1 MVVFCHDFQNVQRS
15 CNYKQRSLEMKHIAK
30 RLLSLLLVVCLVL
43 SVAVIPAG
51 AAETKLTSV
60 YASYAAEGHTNAP
73 IEDDVF
79 EAKSDSITVSI
90 MTTTDMHGRAYDWNS
105 YTNSALNNNFLQ
117 AAKLVAERRAAVD
130 DSILIDVGDI
140 LQGSAL
146 SSYNILQEGGENS
159 PMATALRYI
168 GYDAFVLGNHE
179 FNYAPQIQWN
189 YYNLLTSTDKAVAG
203 QPVDVICSN
212 VVETETNESVF
223 SPYKTFTYKFE
234 DGTTFT
240 IGLLGFENM
249 NNANWD
255 VASHYEGCT
264 FGHTD
269 NAEKSYVYEW
279 ENYYG
284 KEMQEKC
291 DYIIVAMHS
300 GEGNPDVYNQE
311 NQGGYFATHTTGV
324 DMLLTGHNHQRNA
337 VTLQNKN
344 GENVLVMN
352 GGGSTLGETVLTLTK
367 GADGKVSVTAAE
379 STMHP
384 LNSALGKD
392 IRVTSPD
399 FKSGDANYDGLKTLI
414 TPLFE
419 RSDAFVNK
427 KIGTVSG
434 TWDTISNYYLT
445 QSDSYDLVHKAQIW
459 AACTD
464 NNIDPTKEHVISMT
478 TPVAKRGWSVSS
490 LLADGA
496 TSGDISL
503 RDCYSLYQYDNN
515 TLYMIRM
522 TGAQLKS
529 WMQRTAQNYRVNDD
543 GQVGGGGFGCDTF
556 YGVNYDVYV
565 GNPDGQRVQNI
576 TYADGTPV
584 KDDDTIYA
592 CLSSYRLSA
601 TKDSDAYGW
610 FASTGITSN
619 SEEALWDATISERF
633 NNVGGSVPLIIG
645 EYIKEMTAEGK
656 DITPGRETKWTIH
669 AEANPVKTIEV
680 FETTDV
686 HGYLVDTSSGNESTF
701 QYRMAYIA
709 NAVNEARA
717 NAENDAVLLLDGGD
731 IYQGTPVSNLTY
743 GSALRAAFD
752 AMGYDAVSLGN
763 HEFDWNVKTYAA
775 DEDGT
780 MPAYEI
786 GEFKGD
792 SNIPV
797 LAYNLYDAGTTNRA
811 SFVKD
816 YVIVDKAGVKVAL
829 VGYIPDYSMDIMTA
843 KIAPYDIDP
852 SIEKL
857 NAKIESIVA
866 AENPDVVVVV
876 AHASPRGL
884 ANSVNSELVDLVVGG
899 HSHSVSYGVADN
911 GVAYIQGNCQAKG
924 YANAKIQFNTETKEV
939 TVVNPSYVNTTGR
952 DNTQNL
958 YDTEGNTKLDPTVLA
973 ISHASWDAVKGDMSE
988 VLGVADQSIT
998 RRAPIGN
1005 SSSTIAGNWLTG
1017 LMLEATKELNTVVAF
1032 TNSGGIRCDLLANEG
1047 ETTRTVTVGDIYAIT
1062 PFGNRLYTY
1071 DLTGAELAA
1080 TVENSFKNSNY
1091 GDQFSGM
1098 VVKYTAEPDG
1108 KDENGRPVR
1117 GARTVVSIVLDD
1129 GTVVDIK
1136 DNTKTY
1142 RVAVN
1147 EYCATLPGSVFE
1159 NKTPVQNV
1167 NEAPIDNISAIE
1179 ALRAIGKA
1187 NNGKLPLD
1195 LTERCVK
1202 VELVEEDPCEQY
1214 TDLDANAWYAESVHF
1229 ALVNGLFVGF
1239 GDGTFR
1245 PEAAL
1250 SRAMVA
1256 TVLYRQAGSPAVTGT
1271 STFPDLKDD
1280 WYADAVAWAQEAK
1293 VVIGDD
1299 KGLFRPDDD
1308 VTREEMVTMLYRFAA
1323 SQNMDTTTTG
1333 DLSNFTDASSVQS
1346 YATEPMTWAVG
1357 NGIILGMGNNE
1368 LAPRESATRAQFAAI
1383 TARLAALK

>member
-1 MVVFCHDFQNVQRS
+1 
-15 CNYKQRSLEMKHIAK
+15 MKHIAK

-105 YTNSALNNNFLQ
+105 YTNSALSNNFLQ

-367 GADGKVSVTAAE
+367 GADGKVTVTAAE

-392 IRVTSPD
+392 ENGKDIRVPSPD
-399 FKSGDANYDGLKTLI
+399 FKSGDPNYDGLKDLI

-434 TWDTISNYYLT
+434 TWDTISNYYLE

-464 NNIDPTKEHVISMT
+464 NNIDPTKEHVVSMT

-610 FASTGITSN
+610 FASTGITSS
-619 SEEALWDATISERF
+619 SEEALWDATVSERF

-656 DITPGRETKWTIH
+656 DITPGRETKWT
-669 AEANPVKTIEV
+669 
-680 FETTDV
+680 
-686 HGYLVDTSSGNESTF
+686 
-701 QYRMAYIA
+701 
-709 NAVNEARA
+709 
-717 NAENDAVLLLDGGD
+717 
-731 IYQGTPVSNLTY
+731 
-743 GSALRAAFD
+743 
-752 AMGYDAVSLGN
+752 
-763 HEFDWNVKTYAA
+763 
-775 DEDGT
+775 
-780 MPAYEI
+780 
-786 GEFKGD
+786 
-792 SNIPV
+792 
-797 LAYNLYDAGTTNRA
+797 
-811 SFVKD
+811 
-816 YVIVDKAGVKVAL
+816 
-829 VGYIPDYSMDIMTA
+829 
-843 KIAPYDIDP
+843 
-852 SIEKL
+852 
-857 NAKIESIVA
+857 
-866 AENPDVVVVV
+866 
-876 AHASPRGL
+876 
-884 ANSVNSELVDLVVGG
+884 
-899 HSHSVSYGVADN
+899 
-911 GVAYIQGNCQAKG
+911 
-924 YANAKIQFNTETKEV
+924 
-939 TVVNPSYVNTTGR
+939 
-952 DNTQNL
+952 
-958 YDTEGNTKLDPTVLA
+958 
-973 ISHASWDAVKGDMSE
+973 
-988 VLGVADQSIT
+988 
-998 RRAPIGN
+998 
-1005 SSSTIAGNWLTG
+1005 
-1017 LMLEATKELNTVVAF
+1017 
-1032 TNSGGIRCDLLANEG
+1032 
-1047 ETTRTVTVGDIYAIT
+1047 
-1062 PFGNRLYTY
+1062 
-1071 DLTGAELAA
+1071 
-1080 TVENSFKNSNY
+1080 
-1091 GDQFSGM
+1091 
-1098 VVKYTAEPDG
+1098 
-1108 KDENGRPVR
+1108 
-1117 GARTVVSIVLDD
+1117 
-1129 GTVVDIK
+1129 
-1136 DNTKTY
+1136 
-1142 RVAVN
+1142 
-1147 EYCATLPGSVFE
+1147 
-1159 NKTPVQNV
+1159 VQ
-1167 NEAPIDNISAIE
+1167 
-1179 ALRAIGKA
+1179 
-1187 NNGKLPLD
+1187 
-1195 LTERCVK
+1195 
-1202 VELVEEDPCEQY
+1202 VEEDPCEQY

-1333 DLSNFTDASSVQS
+1333 DLSSFTDASSVQS

>member
-1 MVVFCHDFQNVQRS
+1 
-15 CNYKQRSLEMKHIAK
+15 MKHIAK

-73 IEDDVF
+73 VEDDVF

-300 GEGNPDVYNQE
+300 GEGNPDIYNQE

-344 GENVLVMN
+344 GEDVLVMN

-367 GADGKVSVTAAE
+367 GADGKVTVTAAE

-392 IRVTSPD
+392 ENGRDIRVPSPD
-399 FKSGDANYDGLKTLI
+399 FKSGDPNYDGLKDLI

-464 NNIDPTKEHVISMT
+464 NNIDPTKEHVVSMT

-515 TLYMIRM
+515 TLYMIKM

-565 GNPDGQRVQNI
+565 GKPDGQRVQNI

-584 KDDDTIYA
+584 KDDDMIYA

-610 FASTGITSN
+610 FASTGITSS
-619 SEEALWDATISERF
+619 SEEVLWDATVSERF

-656 DITPGRETKWTIH
+656 DITPGRETKWT
-669 AEANPVKTIEV
+669 
-680 FETTDV
+680 
-686 HGYLVDTSSGNESTF
+686 
-701 QYRMAYIA
+701 
-709 NAVNEARA
+709 
-717 NAENDAVLLLDGGD
+717 
-731 IYQGTPVSNLTY
+731 
-743 GSALRAAFD
+743 
-752 AMGYDAVSLGN
+752 
-763 HEFDWNVKTYAA
+763 
-775 DEDGT
+775 
-780 MPAYEI
+780 
-786 GEFKGD
+786 
-792 SNIPV
+792 
-797 LAYNLYDAGTTNRA
+797 
-811 SFVKD
+811 
-816 YVIVDKAGVKVAL
+816 
-829 VGYIPDYSMDIMTA
+829 
-843 KIAPYDIDP
+843 
-852 SIEKL
+852 
-857 NAKIESIVA
+857 
-866 AENPDVVVVV
+866 
-876 AHASPRGL
+876 
-884 ANSVNSELVDLVVGG
+884 
-899 HSHSVSYGVADN
+899 
-911 GVAYIQGNCQAKG
+911 
-924 YANAKIQFNTETKEV
+924 
-939 TVVNPSYVNTTGR
+939 
-952 DNTQNL
+952 
-958 YDTEGNTKLDPTVLA
+958 
-973 ISHASWDAVKGDMSE
+973 
-988 VLGVADQSIT
+988 
-998 RRAPIGN
+998 
-1005 SSSTIAGNWLTG
+1005 
-1017 LMLEATKELNTVVAF
+1017 
-1032 TNSGGIRCDLLANEG
+1032 
-1047 ETTRTVTVGDIYAIT
+1047 
-1062 PFGNRLYTY
+1062 
-1071 DLTGAELAA
+1071 
-1080 TVENSFKNSNY
+1080 
-1091 GDQFSGM
+1091 
-1098 VVKYTAEPDG
+1098 
-1108 KDENGRPVR
+1108 
-1117 GARTVVSIVLDD
+1117 
-1129 GTVVDIK
+1129 
-1136 DNTKTY
+1136 
-1142 RVAVN
+1142 
-1147 EYCATLPGSVFE
+1147 
-1159 NKTPVQNV
+1159 VQ
-1167 NEAPIDNISAIE
+1167 
-1179 ALRAIGKA
+1179 
-1187 NNGKLPLD
+1187 
-1195 LTERCVK
+1195 
-1202 VELVEEDPCEQY
+1202 VEEDPCEQY

-1333 DLSNFTDASSVQS
+1333 DLSSFTDASSVQS

>member
-1 MVVFCHDFQNVQRS
+1 
-15 CNYKQRSLEMKHIAK
+15 MKHIAK

-73 IEDDVF
+73 VADDVF

-90 MTTTDMHGRAYDWNS
+90 LTTTDMHGRAYDWNS
-105 YTNSALNNNFLQ
+105 YTNSALSNNFLQ

-264 FGHTD
+264 FGHPD
-269 NAEKSYVYEW
+269 NTEKSYVYEW

-300 GEGNPDVYNQE
+300 GEGNPDIYNQE

-367 GADGKVSVTAAE
+367 GADGKVTVTAAE

-392 IRVTSPD
+392 ENGRDIRVPSPD
-399 FKSGDANYDGLKTLI
+399 FKSGDPNYDGLKDLI

-515 TLYMIRM
+515 TLYMIKM

-529 WMQRTAQNYRVNDD
+529 WMQHTAQNYRVNDN

-565 GNPDGQRVQNI
+565 GKPDGQRVQNI

-584 KDDDTIYA
+584 KDDDMIYA

-610 FASTGITSN
+610 FASTGITSS
-619 SEEALWDATISERF
+619 SEEVLWDATVSERF
-633 NNVGGSVPLIIG
+633 NNVGVSVPLIIG

-656 DITPGRETKWTIH
+656 DITPGRETKWT
-669 AEANPVKTIEV
+669 
-680 FETTDV
+680 
-686 HGYLVDTSSGNESTF
+686 
-701 QYRMAYIA
+701 
-709 NAVNEARA
+709 
-717 NAENDAVLLLDGGD
+717 
-731 IYQGTPVSNLTY
+731 
-743 GSALRAAFD
+743 
-752 AMGYDAVSLGN
+752 
-763 HEFDWNVKTYAA
+763 
-775 DEDGT
+775 
-780 MPAYEI
+780 
-786 GEFKGD
+786 
-792 SNIPV
+792 
-797 LAYNLYDAGTTNRA
+797 
-811 SFVKD
+811 
-816 YVIVDKAGVKVAL
+816 
-829 VGYIPDYSMDIMTA
+829 
-843 KIAPYDIDP
+843 
-852 SIEKL
+852 
-857 NAKIESIVA
+857 
-866 AENPDVVVVV
+866 
-876 AHASPRGL
+876 
-884 ANSVNSELVDLVVGG
+884 
-899 HSHSVSYGVADN
+899 
-911 GVAYIQGNCQAKG
+911 
-924 YANAKIQFNTETKEV
+924 
-939 TVVNPSYVNTTGR
+939 
-952 DNTQNL
+952 
-958 YDTEGNTKLDPTVLA
+958 
-973 ISHASWDAVKGDMSE
+973 
-988 VLGVADQSIT
+988 
-998 RRAPIGN
+998 
-1005 SSSTIAGNWLTG
+1005 
-1017 LMLEATKELNTVVAF
+1017 
-1032 TNSGGIRCDLLANEG
+1032 
-1047 ETTRTVTVGDIYAIT
+1047 
-1062 PFGNRLYTY
+1062 
-1071 DLTGAELAA
+1071 
-1080 TVENSFKNSNY
+1080 
-1091 GDQFSGM
+1091 
-1098 VVKYTAEPDG
+1098 
-1108 KDENGRPVR
+1108 
-1117 GARTVVSIVLDD
+1117 
-1129 GTVVDIK
+1129 
-1136 DNTKTY
+1136 
-1142 RVAVN
+1142 
-1147 EYCATLPGSVFE
+1147 
-1159 NKTPVQNV
+1159 VQ
-1167 NEAPIDNISAIE
+1167 
-1179 ALRAIGKA
+1179 
-1187 NNGKLPLD
+1187 
-1195 LTERCVK
+1195 
-1202 VELVEEDPCEQY
+1202 VEEDPCEQY

-1229 ALVNGLFVGF
+1229 ALVNGLFVGY

>member
-1 MVVFCHDFQNVQRS
+1 
-15 CNYKQRSLEMKHIAK
+15 MKHIAK

-90 MTTTDMHGRAYDWNS
+90 LTTTDMHGRAYDWNS
-105 YTNSALNNNFLQ
+105 YTNSALSNNFLQ

-189 YYNLLTSTDKAVAG
+189 YYNLLTSTDKAVVG

-264 FGHTD
+264 FGHPD
-269 NAEKSYVYEW
+269 NTEKSYVYEW

-300 GEGNPDVYNQE
+300 GEGNPDIYNQE

-344 GENVLVMN
+344 GEDVLVMN
-352 GGGSTLGETVLTLTK
+352 GGGSTLGETVLTLKK
-367 GADGKVSVTAAE
+367 GADGKVTVTAGE

-384 LNSALGKD
+384 LGSALGKD
-392 IRVTSPD
+392 ENGKDIRVPSPD
-399 FKSGDANYDGLKTLI
+399 FKSGDPNYDGLKDLI

-478 TPVAKRGWSVSS
+478 TPVAKWGWSVSS

-529 WMQRTAQNYRVNDD
+529 WMQRTAQNYRVNDN
-543 GQVGGGGFGCDTF
+543 GQLGGGGFGCDTF

-576 TYADGTPV
+576 TYADGTSV

-610 FASTGITSN
+610 FASTGITSS

-709 NAVNEARA
+709 NVVNEARA

-752 AMGYDAVSLGN
+752 AMGYDAVALGN
-763 HEFDWNVKTYAA
+763 HEFDWDVKTYAA

-780 MPAYEI
+780 MSAYEI

-797 LAYNLYDAGTTNRA
+797 LAYNLYDTGTTNRA

-866 AENPDVVVVV
+866 AEDPDVVVVV

-899 HSHSVSYGVADN
+899 HSHTVSYGVADN

-958 YDTEGNTKLDPTVLA
+958 FDTEGNTKLDPTVLA
-973 ISHASWDAVKGDMSE
+973 ISHASWDAVKDDMSE

-998 RRAPIGN
+998 RRARIGN

-1032 TNSGGIRCDLLANEG
+1032 TNSGGIRCDLMANEG

-1108 KDENGRPVR
+1108 KDEEGRPVR

-1256 TVLYRQAGSPAVTGT
+1256 TVLYRQAGSPAVTGS

-1333 DLSNFTDASSVQS
+1333 DLSSFTDASSVQS

>member
-1 MVVFCHDFQNVQRS
+1 
-15 CNYKQRSLEMKHIAK
+15 MKHIAK

-90 MTTTDMHGRAYDWNS
+90 LTTTDMHGRAYDWNS
-105 YTNSALNNNFLQ
+105 YTNSALSNNFLQ

-264 FGHTD
+264 FGHPD
-269 NAEKSYVYEW
+269 NTEKSYVYEW

-300 GEGNPDVYNQE
+300 GEGNPDIYNQE

-367 GADGKVSVTAAE
+367 GADGKVTVTAAE

-392 IRVTSPD
+392 ENGRDIRVPSPD
-399 FKSGDANYDGLKTLI
+399 FKSGDPNYDGLKDLI

-464 NNIDPTKEHVISMT
+464 NNIDPTKEHVVSMT

-515 TLYMIRM
+515 TLYMIKM

-529 WMQRTAQNYRVNDD
+529 WMQHTAQNYRVNDN

-565 GNPDGQRVQNI
+565 GKPDGQRVQNI

-584 KDDDTIYA
+584 KDDDMIYA

-610 FASTGITSN
+610 FASTGITSS
-619 SEEALWDATISERF
+619 SEEVLWDATVSERF

-656 DITPGRETKWTIH
+656 DITPGRETKWT
-669 AEANPVKTIEV
+669 
-680 FETTDV
+680 
-686 HGYLVDTSSGNESTF
+686 
-701 QYRMAYIA
+701 
-709 NAVNEARA
+709 
-717 NAENDAVLLLDGGD
+717 
-731 IYQGTPVSNLTY
+731 
-743 GSALRAAFD
+743 
-752 AMGYDAVSLGN
+752 
-763 HEFDWNVKTYAA
+763 
-775 DEDGT
+775 
-780 MPAYEI
+780 
-786 GEFKGD
+786 
-792 SNIPV
+792 
-797 LAYNLYDAGTTNRA
+797 
-811 SFVKD
+811 
-816 YVIVDKAGVKVAL
+816 
-829 VGYIPDYSMDIMTA
+829 
-843 KIAPYDIDP
+843 
-852 SIEKL
+852 
-857 NAKIESIVA
+857 
-866 AENPDVVVVV
+866 
-876 AHASPRGL
+876 
-884 ANSVNSELVDLVVGG
+884 
-899 HSHSVSYGVADN
+899 
-911 GVAYIQGNCQAKG
+911 
-924 YANAKIQFNTETKEV
+924 
-939 TVVNPSYVNTTGR
+939 
-952 DNTQNL
+952 
-958 YDTEGNTKLDPTVLA
+958 
-973 ISHASWDAVKGDMSE
+973 
-988 VLGVADQSIT
+988 
-998 RRAPIGN
+998 
-1005 SSSTIAGNWLTG
+1005 
-1017 LMLEATKELNTVVAF
+1017 
-1032 TNSGGIRCDLLANEG
+1032 
-1047 ETTRTVTVGDIYAIT
+1047 
-1062 PFGNRLYTY
+1062 
-1071 DLTGAELAA
+1071 
-1080 TVENSFKNSNY
+1080 
-1091 GDQFSGM
+1091 
-1098 VVKYTAEPDG
+1098 
-1108 KDENGRPVR
+1108 
-1117 GARTVVSIVLDD
+1117 
-1129 GTVVDIK
+1129 
-1136 DNTKTY
+1136 
-1142 RVAVN
+1142 
-1147 EYCATLPGSVFE
+1147 
-1159 NKTPVQNV
+1159 VQ
-1167 NEAPIDNISAIE
+1167 
-1179 ALRAIGKA
+1179 
-1187 NNGKLPLD
+1187 
-1195 LTERCVK
+1195 
-1202 VELVEEDPCEQY
+1202 VEEDPCEQY

>member
-1 MVVFCHDFQNVQRS
+1 
-15 CNYKQRSLEMKHIAK
+15 MKHIAK

-73 IEDDVF
+73 VEDDVF

-105 YTNSALNNNFLQ
+105 YTNSALSNNFLQ

-311 NQGGYFATHTTGV
+311 NQGDYFATHTTGV

-434 TWDTISNYYLT
+434 TWDTIPNYYLT

-709 NAVNEARA
+709 NVVNEARA

-797 LAYNLYDAGTTNRA
+797 LAYNLYDADTTNRA

-1005 SSSTIAGNWLTG
+1005 SSSTIAGNWLAG

-1032 TNSGGIRCDLLANEG
+1032 TNSGGIRCDLMANEG

-1179 ALRAIGKA
+1179 TLRAIGKA

>member
-1 MVVFCHDFQNVQRS
+1 
-15 CNYKQRSLEMKHIAK
+15 MKHIAK

-105 YTNSALNNNFLQ
+105 YTNSALSNNFLQ

-300 GEGNPDVYNQE
+300 GEGNPDIYNQE

-367 GADGKVSVTAAE
+367 GADGKVTVTAAE

-645 EYIKEMTAEGK
+645 EYIKEMTAEGE
-656 DITPGRETKWTIH
+656 DITPGRETKWT
-669 AEANPVKTIEV
+669 
-680 FETTDV
+680 
-686 HGYLVDTSSGNESTF
+686 
-701 QYRMAYIA
+701 
-709 NAVNEARA
+709 
-717 NAENDAVLLLDGGD
+717 
-731 IYQGTPVSNLTY
+731 
-743 GSALRAAFD
+743 
-752 AMGYDAVSLGN
+752 
-763 HEFDWNVKTYAA
+763 
-775 DEDGT
+775 
-780 MPAYEI
+780 
-786 GEFKGD
+786 
-792 SNIPV
+792 
-797 LAYNLYDAGTTNRA
+797 
-811 SFVKD
+811 
-816 YVIVDKAGVKVAL
+816 
-829 VGYIPDYSMDIMTA
+829 
-843 KIAPYDIDP
+843 
-852 SIEKL
+852 
-857 NAKIESIVA
+857 
-866 AENPDVVVVV
+866 
-876 AHASPRGL
+876 
-884 ANSVNSELVDLVVGG
+884 
-899 HSHSVSYGVADN
+899 
-911 GVAYIQGNCQAKG
+911 
-924 YANAKIQFNTETKEV
+924 
-939 TVVNPSYVNTTGR
+939 
-952 DNTQNL
+952 
-958 YDTEGNTKLDPTVLA
+958 
-973 ISHASWDAVKGDMSE
+973 
-988 VLGVADQSIT
+988 
-998 RRAPIGN
+998 
-1005 SSSTIAGNWLTG
+1005 
-1017 LMLEATKELNTVVAF
+1017 
-1032 TNSGGIRCDLLANEG
+1032 
-1047 ETTRTVTVGDIYAIT
+1047 
-1062 PFGNRLYTY
+1062 
-1071 DLTGAELAA
+1071 
-1080 TVENSFKNSNY
+1080 
-1091 GDQFSGM
+1091 
-1098 VVKYTAEPDG
+1098 
-1108 KDENGRPVR
+1108 
-1117 GARTVVSIVLDD
+1117 
-1129 GTVVDIK
+1129 
-1136 DNTKTY
+1136 
-1142 RVAVN
+1142 
-1147 EYCATLPGSVFE
+1147 
-1159 NKTPVQNV
+1159 VQ
-1167 NEAPIDNISAIE
+1167 
-1179 ALRAIGKA
+1179 
-1187 NNGKLPLD
+1187 
-1195 LTERCVK
+1195 
-1202 VELVEEDPCEQY
+1202 VEEDPCEQY

>member
-1 MVVFCHDFQNVQRS
+1 
-15 CNYKQRSLEMKHIAK
+15 MKHIAK

-73 IEDDVF
+73 LEDDVF

-105 YTNSALNNNFLQ
+105 YTNSALSNNFLQ

-300 GEGNPDVYNQE
+300 GEGNPDIYNQE

-367 GADGKVSVTAAE
+367 GADGKVTVTAAE

-565 GNPDGQRVQNI
+565 GKPDGQRVQNI
-576 TYADGTPV
+576 TYADGTAV

-610 FASTGITSN
+610 FASTGITS
-619 SEEALWDATISERF
+619 SSDEVLWDATISERF

-656 DITPGRETKWTIH
+656 EITPGRETKWT
-669 AEANPVKTIEV
+669 
-680 FETTDV
+680 
-686 HGYLVDTSSGNESTF
+686 
-701 QYRMAYIA
+701 
-709 NAVNEARA
+709 
-717 NAENDAVLLLDGGD
+717 
-731 IYQGTPVSNLTY
+731 
-743 GSALRAAFD
+743 
-752 AMGYDAVSLGN
+752 
-763 HEFDWNVKTYAA
+763 
-775 DEDGT
+775 
-780 MPAYEI
+780 
-786 GEFKGD
+786 
-792 SNIPV
+792 
-797 LAYNLYDAGTTNRA
+797 
-811 SFVKD
+811 
-816 YVIVDKAGVKVAL
+816 
-829 VGYIPDYSMDIMTA
+829 
-843 KIAPYDIDP
+843 
-852 SIEKL
+852 
-857 NAKIESIVA
+857 
-866 AENPDVVVVV
+866 
-876 AHASPRGL
+876 
-884 ANSVNSELVDLVVGG
+884 
-899 HSHSVSYGVADN
+899 
-911 GVAYIQGNCQAKG
+911 
-924 YANAKIQFNTETKEV
+924 
-939 TVVNPSYVNTTGR
+939 
-952 DNTQNL
+952 
-958 YDTEGNTKLDPTVLA
+958 
-973 ISHASWDAVKGDMSE
+973 
-988 VLGVADQSIT
+988 
-998 RRAPIGN
+998 
-1005 SSSTIAGNWLTG
+1005 
-1017 LMLEATKELNTVVAF
+1017 
-1032 TNSGGIRCDLLANEG
+1032 
-1047 ETTRTVTVGDIYAIT
+1047 
-1062 PFGNRLYTY
+1062 
-1071 DLTGAELAA
+1071 
-1080 TVENSFKNSNY
+1080 
-1091 GDQFSGM
+1091 
-1098 VVKYTAEPDG
+1098 
-1108 KDENGRPVR
+1108 
-1117 GARTVVSIVLDD
+1117 
-1129 GTVVDIK
+1129 
-1136 DNTKTY
+1136 
-1142 RVAVN
+1142 
-1147 EYCATLPGSVFE
+1147 
-1159 NKTPVQNV
+1159 VQ
-1167 NEAPIDNISAIE
+1167 
-1179 ALRAIGKA
+1179 
-1187 NNGKLPLD
+1187 
-1195 LTERCVK
+1195 
-1202 VELVEEDPCEQY
+1202 VEEDPCEQY

-1256 TVLYRQAGSPAVTGT
+1256 TVLYRQAGSPAVTGS

-1333 DLSNFTDASSVQS
+1333 DLSSFTDASSVQS

>member
-1 MVVFCHDFQNVQRS
+1 
-15 CNYKQRSLEMKHIAK
+15 MKHIAK

-73 IEDDVF
+73 VADDVF

-90 MTTTDMHGRAYDWNS
+90 LTTTDMHGRAYDWNS
-105 YTNSALNNNFLQ
+105 YTNSALSNNFLQ

-264 FGHTD
+264 FGHPD
-269 NAEKSYVYEW
+269 NTEKSYVYEW

-300 GEGNPDVYNQE
+300 GEGNPDIYNQE

-367 GADGKVSVTAAE
+367 GADGKVTVTAAE

-392 IRVTSPD
+392 ENGKDIRVPSPD
-399 FKSGDANYDGLKTLI
+399 FKSGDPNYDGLKDLI

-434 TWDTISNYYLT
+434 EWDTISNYYLT

-515 TLYMIRM
+515 TLYMIKM

-529 WMQRTAQNYRVNDD
+529 WMQHTAQNYRVNDN

-565 GNPDGQRVQNI
+565 GKPDGQRVQNI

-584 KDDDTIYA
+584 KDDDMIYA

-610 FASTGITSN
+610 FASTGITSS
-619 SEEALWDATISERF
+619 SEEVLWDATVSERF

-656 DITPGRETKWTIH
+656 DITPGRETKWT
-669 AEANPVKTIEV
+669 
-680 FETTDV
+680 
-686 HGYLVDTSSGNESTF
+686 
-701 QYRMAYIA
+701 
-709 NAVNEARA
+709 
-717 NAENDAVLLLDGGD
+717 
-731 IYQGTPVSNLTY
+731 
-743 GSALRAAFD
+743 
-752 AMGYDAVSLGN
+752 
-763 HEFDWNVKTYAA
+763 
-775 DEDGT
+775 
-780 MPAYEI
+780 
-786 GEFKGD
+786 
-792 SNIPV
+792 
-797 LAYNLYDAGTTNRA
+797 
-811 SFVKD
+811 
-816 YVIVDKAGVKVAL
+816 
-829 VGYIPDYSMDIMTA
+829 
-843 KIAPYDIDP
+843 
-852 SIEKL
+852 
-857 NAKIESIVA
+857 
-866 AENPDVVVVV
+866 
-876 AHASPRGL
+876 
-884 ANSVNSELVDLVVGG
+884 
-899 HSHSVSYGVADN
+899 
-911 GVAYIQGNCQAKG
+911 
-924 YANAKIQFNTETKEV
+924 
-939 TVVNPSYVNTTGR
+939 
-952 DNTQNL
+952 
-958 YDTEGNTKLDPTVLA
+958 
-973 ISHASWDAVKGDMSE
+973 
-988 VLGVADQSIT
+988 
-998 RRAPIGN
+998 
-1005 SSSTIAGNWLTG
+1005 
-1017 LMLEATKELNTVVAF
+1017 
-1032 TNSGGIRCDLLANEG
+1032 
-1047 ETTRTVTVGDIYAIT
+1047 
-1062 PFGNRLYTY
+1062 
-1071 DLTGAELAA
+1071 
-1080 TVENSFKNSNY
+1080 
-1091 GDQFSGM
+1091 
-1098 VVKYTAEPDG
+1098 
-1108 KDENGRPVR
+1108 
-1117 GARTVVSIVLDD
+1117 
-1129 GTVVDIK
+1129 
-1136 DNTKTY
+1136 
-1142 RVAVN
+1142 
-1147 EYCATLPGSVFE
+1147 
-1159 NKTPVQNV
+1159 VQ
-1167 NEAPIDNISAIE
+1167 
-1179 ALRAIGKA
+1179 
-1187 NNGKLPLD
+1187 
-1195 LTERCVK
+1195 
-1202 VELVEEDPCEQY
+1202 VEEDPCEQY

>member
-1 MVVFCHDFQNVQRS
+1 
-15 CNYKQRSLEMKHIAK
+15 MKHIAK

-105 YTNSALNNNFLQ
+105 YTNSALSNNFLQ

-610 FASTGITSN
+610 FASTGITSS
-619 SEEALWDATISERF
+619 SEEALWDATVSERF

-743 GSALRAAFD
+743 GNALRAAYD

-763 HEFDWNVKTYAA
+763 HEFDWNVKAYAA

-797 LAYNLYDAGTTNRA
+797 LAYNLYDADTTNRA

-998 RRAPIGN
+998 RRVPIGN
-1005 SSSTIAGNWLTG
+1005 SSSTIAGNWLAG

-1159 NKTPVQNV
+1159 DKTPVQNV

>member
-1 MVVFCHDFQNVQRS
+1 
-15 CNYKQRSLEMKHIAK
+15 MKHIAK

-300 GEGNPDVYNQE
+300 GEGNPDIYNQE

-367 GADGKVSVTAAE
+367 GADGKVTVTAAE

-392 IRVTSPD
+392 ENGRDIRVPSPD
-399 FKSGDANYDGLKTLI
+399 FKSGDPNYDGLKDLI

-464 NNIDPTKEHVISMT
+464 NNIDPTKEHVVSMT

-515 TLYMIRM
+515 TLYMIKM

-529 WMQRTAQNYRVNDD
+529 WMQHTAQNYRVNDN

-565 GNPDGQRVQNI
+565 GKPDGQRVQNI

-584 KDDDTIYA
+584 KDDDMIYA

-610 FASTGITSN
+610 FASTGITSS
-619 SEEALWDATISERF
+619 SEEVLWDATVSERF

-656 DITPGRETKWTIH
+656 EITPGRETKWT
-669 AEANPVKTIEV
+669 
-680 FETTDV
+680 
-686 HGYLVDTSSGNESTF
+686 
-701 QYRMAYIA
+701 
-709 NAVNEARA
+709 
-717 NAENDAVLLLDGGD
+717 
-731 IYQGTPVSNLTY
+731 
-743 GSALRAAFD
+743 
-752 AMGYDAVSLGN
+752 
-763 HEFDWNVKTYAA
+763 
-775 DEDGT
+775 
-780 MPAYEI
+780 
-786 GEFKGD
+786 
-792 SNIPV
+792 
-797 LAYNLYDAGTTNRA
+797 
-811 SFVKD
+811 
-816 YVIVDKAGVKVAL
+816 
-829 VGYIPDYSMDIMTA
+829 
-843 KIAPYDIDP
+843 
-852 SIEKL
+852 
-857 NAKIESIVA
+857 
-866 AENPDVVVVV
+866 
-876 AHASPRGL
+876 
-884 ANSVNSELVDLVVGG
+884 
-899 HSHSVSYGVADN
+899 
-911 GVAYIQGNCQAKG
+911 
-924 YANAKIQFNTETKEV
+924 
-939 TVVNPSYVNTTGR
+939 
-952 DNTQNL
+952 
-958 YDTEGNTKLDPTVLA
+958 
-973 ISHASWDAVKGDMSE
+973 
-988 VLGVADQSIT
+988 
-998 RRAPIGN
+998 
-1005 SSSTIAGNWLTG
+1005 
-1017 LMLEATKELNTVVAF
+1017 
-1032 TNSGGIRCDLLANEG
+1032 
-1047 ETTRTVTVGDIYAIT
+1047 
-1062 PFGNRLYTY
+1062 
-1071 DLTGAELAA
+1071 
-1080 TVENSFKNSNY
+1080 
-1091 GDQFSGM
+1091 
-1098 VVKYTAEPDG
+1098 
-1108 KDENGRPVR
+1108 
-1117 GARTVVSIVLDD
+1117 
-1129 GTVVDIK
+1129 
-1136 DNTKTY
+1136 
-1142 RVAVN
+1142 
-1147 EYCATLPGSVFE
+1147 
-1159 NKTPVQNV
+1159 VQ
-1167 NEAPIDNISAIE
+1167 
-1179 ALRAIGKA
+1179 
-1187 NNGKLPLD
+1187 
-1195 LTERCVK
+1195 
-1202 VELVEEDPCEQY
+1202 VEEDPCEQY

-1333 DLSNFTDASSVQS
+1333 DLSSFTDASSVQS

>member
-1 MVVFCHDFQNVQRS
+1 
-15 CNYKQRSLEMKHIAK
+15 MKHIAK

-73 IEDDVF
+73 VADDVF

-90 MTTTDMHGRAYDWNS
+90 LTTTDMHGRAYDWNS
-105 YTNSALNNNFLQ
+105 YTNSALSNNFLQ

-264 FGHTD
+264 FGHPD
-269 NAEKSYVYEW
+269 NTEKSYVYEW

-300 GEGNPDVYNQE
+300 GEGNPDIYNQE

-367 GADGKVSVTAAE
+367 GADGKVTVTAAE

-392 IRVTSPD
+392 ENGRDIRVPSPD
-399 FKSGDANYDGLKTLI
+399 FKSGDPNYDGLKDLI

-610 FASTGITSN
+610 FASTGITSS
-619 SEEALWDATISERF
+619 SEEALWDATVSERF

-656 DITPGRETKWTIH
+656 DITPGRETKWT
-669 AEANPVKTIEV
+669 
-680 FETTDV
+680 
-686 HGYLVDTSSGNESTF
+686 
-701 QYRMAYIA
+701 
-709 NAVNEARA
+709 
-717 NAENDAVLLLDGGD
+717 
-731 IYQGTPVSNLTY
+731 
-743 GSALRAAFD
+743 
-752 AMGYDAVSLGN
+752 
-763 HEFDWNVKTYAA
+763 
-775 DEDGT
+775 
-780 MPAYEI
+780 
-786 GEFKGD
+786 
-792 SNIPV
+792 
-797 LAYNLYDAGTTNRA
+797 
-811 SFVKD
+811 
-816 YVIVDKAGVKVAL
+816 
-829 VGYIPDYSMDIMTA
+829 
-843 KIAPYDIDP
+843 
-852 SIEKL
+852 
-857 NAKIESIVA
+857 
-866 AENPDVVVVV
+866 
-876 AHASPRGL
+876 
-884 ANSVNSELVDLVVGG
+884 
-899 HSHSVSYGVADN
+899 
-911 GVAYIQGNCQAKG
+911 
-924 YANAKIQFNTETKEV
+924 
-939 TVVNPSYVNTTGR
+939 
-952 DNTQNL
+952 
-958 YDTEGNTKLDPTVLA
+958 
-973 ISHASWDAVKGDMSE
+973 
-988 VLGVADQSIT
+988 
-998 RRAPIGN
+998 
-1005 SSSTIAGNWLTG
+1005 
-1017 LMLEATKELNTVVAF
+1017 
-1032 TNSGGIRCDLLANEG
+1032 
-1047 ETTRTVTVGDIYAIT
+1047 
-1062 PFGNRLYTY
+1062 
-1071 DLTGAELAA
+1071 
-1080 TVENSFKNSNY
+1080 
-1091 GDQFSGM
+1091 
-1098 VVKYTAEPDG
+1098 
-1108 KDENGRPVR
+1108 
-1117 GARTVVSIVLDD
+1117 
-1129 GTVVDIK
+1129 
-1136 DNTKTY
+1136 
-1142 RVAVN
+1142 
-1147 EYCATLPGSVFE
+1147 
-1159 NKTPVQNV
+1159 VQ
-1167 NEAPIDNISAIE
+1167 
-1179 ALRAIGKA
+1179 
-1187 NNGKLPLD
+1187 
-1195 LTERCVK
+1195 
-1202 VELVEEDPCEQY
+1202 VEEDPCEQY

-1229 ALVNGLFVGF
+1229 ALVNGLFVGY

-1333 DLSNFTDASSVQS
+1333 DLSSFTDASSVQS

>member
-1 MVVFCHDFQNVQRS
+1 
-15 CNYKQRSLEMKHIAK
+15 MKHIAK

-73 IEDDVF
+73 VADDVF

-90 MTTTDMHGRAYDWNS
+90 LTTTDMHGRAYDWNS
-105 YTNSALNNNFLQ
+105 YTNSALSNNFLQ

-264 FGHTD
+264 FGHPD
-269 NAEKSYVYEW
+269 NTEKSYVYEW

-300 GEGNPDVYNQE
+300 GEGNPDIYNQE

-367 GADGKVSVTAAE
+367 GADGKVTVTAAE

-392 IRVTSPD
+392 ENGRDIRVPSPD
-399 FKSGDANYDGLKTLI
+399 FKSGDPNYDGLKDLI

-529 WMQRTAQNYRVNDD
+529 WMQHTAQNYRVNDN
-543 GQVGGGGFGCDTF
+543 GQVGGGSFGCDTF

-565 GNPDGQRVQNI
+565 GKPDGQRVQNI

-584 KDDDTIYA
+584 KDDDMIYA

-610 FASTGITSN
+610 FASTGITSS
-619 SEEALWDATISERF
+619 SEEVLWDATVSERF

-656 DITPGRETKWTIH
+656 DITPGRETKWT
-669 AEANPVKTIEV
+669 
-680 FETTDV
+680 
-686 HGYLVDTSSGNESTF
+686 
-701 QYRMAYIA
+701 
-709 NAVNEARA
+709 
-717 NAENDAVLLLDGGD
+717 
-731 IYQGTPVSNLTY
+731 
-743 GSALRAAFD
+743 
-752 AMGYDAVSLGN
+752 
-763 HEFDWNVKTYAA
+763 
-775 DEDGT
+775 
-780 MPAYEI
+780 
-786 GEFKGD
+786 
-792 SNIPV
+792 
-797 LAYNLYDAGTTNRA
+797 
-811 SFVKD
+811 
-816 YVIVDKAGVKVAL
+816 
-829 VGYIPDYSMDIMTA
+829 
-843 KIAPYDIDP
+843 
-852 SIEKL
+852 
-857 NAKIESIVA
+857 
-866 AENPDVVVVV
+866 
-876 AHASPRGL
+876 
-884 ANSVNSELVDLVVGG
+884 
-899 HSHSVSYGVADN
+899 
-911 GVAYIQGNCQAKG
+911 
-924 YANAKIQFNTETKEV
+924 
-939 TVVNPSYVNTTGR
+939 
-952 DNTQNL
+952 
-958 YDTEGNTKLDPTVLA
+958 
-973 ISHASWDAVKGDMSE
+973 
-988 VLGVADQSIT
+988 
-998 RRAPIGN
+998 
-1005 SSSTIAGNWLTG
+1005 
-1017 LMLEATKELNTVVAF
+1017 
-1032 TNSGGIRCDLLANEG
+1032 
-1047 ETTRTVTVGDIYAIT
+1047 
-1062 PFGNRLYTY
+1062 
-1071 DLTGAELAA
+1071 
-1080 TVENSFKNSNY
+1080 
-1091 GDQFSGM
+1091 
-1098 VVKYTAEPDG
+1098 
-1108 KDENGRPVR
+1108 
-1117 GARTVVSIVLDD
+1117 
-1129 GTVVDIK
+1129 
-1136 DNTKTY
+1136 
-1142 RVAVN
+1142 
-1147 EYCATLPGSVFE
+1147 
-1159 NKTPVQNV
+1159 VQ
-1167 NEAPIDNISAIE
+1167 
-1179 ALRAIGKA
+1179 
-1187 NNGKLPLD
+1187 
-1195 LTERCVK
+1195 
-1202 VELVEEDPCEQY
+1202 VEEDPCEQY

-1229 ALVNGLFVGF
+1229 ALVNGLFVGY

>member
-1 MVVFCHDFQNVQRS
+1 
-15 CNYKQRSLEMKHIAK
+15 MKHIAK

-79 EAKSDSITVSI
+79 EATSDSITVSI
-90 MTTTDMHGRAYDWNS
+90 LTTTDMHGRAYDWNS
-105 YTNSALNNNFLQ
+105 YTNSALSNNFLQ

-300 GEGNPDVYNQE
+300 GEGNPDIYNQE

-344 GENVLVMN
+344 GEDVLVMN

-367 GADGKVSVTAAE
+367 GADGKVTVTAAE

-392 IRVTSPD
+392 ENGRDIRVPSPD
-399 FKSGDANYDGLKTLI
+399 FKSGDPNYDGLKDLI

-434 TWDTISNYYLT
+434 EWDTISNYYLT

-464 NNIDPTKEHVISMT
+464 NNIDPTKEHVVSMT

-515 TLYMIRM
+515 TLYMIKM

-565 GNPDGQRVQNI
+565 GKPDGQRVQNI

-584 KDDDTIYA
+584 KDDDMIYA

-610 FASTGITSN
+610 FASTGITSS
-619 SEEALWDATISERF
+619 SEEVLWDATVSERF

-656 DITPGRETKWTIH
+656 DITPGRETKWT
-669 AEANPVKTIEV
+669 
-680 FETTDV
+680 
-686 HGYLVDTSSGNESTF
+686 
-701 QYRMAYIA
+701 
-709 NAVNEARA
+709 
-717 NAENDAVLLLDGGD
+717 
-731 IYQGTPVSNLTY
+731 
-743 GSALRAAFD
+743 
-752 AMGYDAVSLGN
+752 
-763 HEFDWNVKTYAA
+763 
-775 DEDGT
+775 
-780 MPAYEI
+780 
-786 GEFKGD
+786 
-792 SNIPV
+792 
-797 LAYNLYDAGTTNRA
+797 
-811 SFVKD
+811 
-816 YVIVDKAGVKVAL
+816 
-829 VGYIPDYSMDIMTA
+829 
-843 KIAPYDIDP
+843 
-852 SIEKL
+852 
-857 NAKIESIVA
+857 
-866 AENPDVVVVV
+866 
-876 AHASPRGL
+876 
-884 ANSVNSELVDLVVGG
+884 
-899 HSHSVSYGVADN
+899 
-911 GVAYIQGNCQAKG
+911 
-924 YANAKIQFNTETKEV
+924 
-939 TVVNPSYVNTTGR
+939 
-952 DNTQNL
+952 
-958 YDTEGNTKLDPTVLA
+958 
-973 ISHASWDAVKGDMSE
+973 
-988 VLGVADQSIT
+988 
-998 RRAPIGN
+998 
-1005 SSSTIAGNWLTG
+1005 
-1017 LMLEATKELNTVVAF
+1017 
-1032 TNSGGIRCDLLANEG
+1032 
-1047 ETTRTVTVGDIYAIT
+1047 
-1062 PFGNRLYTY
+1062 
-1071 DLTGAELAA
+1071 
-1080 TVENSFKNSNY
+1080 
-1091 GDQFSGM
+1091 
-1098 VVKYTAEPDG
+1098 
-1108 KDENGRPVR
+1108 
-1117 GARTVVSIVLDD
+1117 
-1129 GTVVDIK
+1129 
-1136 DNTKTY
+1136 
-1142 RVAVN
+1142 
-1147 EYCATLPGSVFE
+1147 
-1159 NKTPVQNV
+1159 VQ
-1167 NEAPIDNISAIE
+1167 
-1179 ALRAIGKA
+1179 
-1187 NNGKLPLD
+1187 
-1195 LTERCVK
+1195 
-1202 VELVEEDPCEQY
+1202 VEEDPCEQY

-1229 ALVNGLFVGF
+1229 ALVNGLFVGY

>member
-1 MVVFCHDFQNVQRS
+1 
-15 CNYKQRSLEMKHIAK
+15 MKHIAK

-73 IEDDVF
+73 VADDVF

-90 MTTTDMHGRAYDWNS
+90 LTTTDMHGRAYDWDS
-105 YTNSALNNNFLQ
+105 YKNSALSNNFLQ

-264 FGHTD
+264 FGHPD
-269 NAEKSYVYEW
+269 NTEKSYVYEW

-300 GEGNPDVYNQE
+300 GEGNPDIYNQE

-367 GADGKVSVTAAE
+367 GADGKVTVTAAE

-392 IRVTSPD
+392 ENGRDIRVPSPD
-399 FKSGDANYDGLKTLI
+399 FKSGDPNYDGLKDLI

-529 WMQRTAQNYRVNDD
+529 WMQHTAQNYRVKDD
-543 GQVGGGGFGCDTF
+543 GQLGGGGFGCDTF

-565 GNPDGQRVQNI
+565 GNPDNQRVQNI
-576 TYADGTPV
+576 TYADGTAV

-610 FASTGITSN
+610 FASTGITS
-619 SEEALWDATISERF
+619 SSDEVLWDATISERF

-656 DITPGRETKWTIH
+656 DITPGRETKWTVH

-709 NAVNEARA
+709 NVVNEARA

-743 GSALRAAFD
+743 GNALRAAFD

-763 HEFDWNVKTYAA
+763 HEFDWDVKAYAA

-797 LAYNLYDAGTTNRA
+797 LAYNLYDADTTNRA

-958 YDTEGNTKLDPTVLA
+958 FDTEGNTKLDPTVLA

-1005 SSSTIAGNWLTG
+1005 SSSTIAGNWLAG

-1167 NEAPIDNISAIE
+1167 NEAPVDNISAIE

>member
-1 MVVFCHDFQNVQRS
+1 
-15 CNYKQRSLEMKHIAK
+15 MKHIAK

-300 GEGNPDVYNQE
+300 GEGNPDIYNQE

-367 GADGKVSVTAAE
+367 GADGKVTVTAAE

-610 FASTGITSN
+610 FASTGITSS

-709 NAVNEARA
+709 NVVNEARA

-752 AMGYDAVSLGN
+752 AMGYDAVALGN
-763 HEFDWNVKTYAA
+763 HEFDWDVKTYAA

-780 MPAYEI
+780 MSAYEI

-797 LAYNLYDAGTTNRA
+797 LAYNLYDTGTTNRA

-866 AENPDVVVVV
+866 AEDPDVVVVV

-899 HSHSVSYGVADN
+899 HSHTVSYGVADN

-958 YDTEGNTKLDPTVLA
+958 FDTEGNTKLDPTVLA
-973 ISHASWDAVKGDMSE
+973 ISHASWDAVKDDMSE

-998 RRAPIGN
+998 RRARIGN

-1032 TNSGGIRCDLLANEG
+1032 TNSGGIRCDLMANEG

-1108 KDENGRPVR
+1108 KDEDGRPVR

-1256 TVLYRQAGSPAVTGT
+1256 TVLYRQAGSPAVTGS

>member
-1 MVVFCHDFQNVQRS
+1 
-15 CNYKQRSLEMKHIAK
+15 MKHIAK

-105 YTNSALNNNFLQ
+105 YTNSALSNNFLQ

-234 DGTTFT
+234 DSTTFT

-264 FGHTD
+264 FGHPD

-300 GEGNPDVYNQE
+300 GEGNPDIYNQE

-367 GADGKVSVTAAE
+367 GADGKVTVTAAE

-656 DITPGRETKWTIH
+656 DITPGRETKWT
-669 AEANPVKTIEV
+669 
-680 FETTDV
+680 
-686 HGYLVDTSSGNESTF
+686 
-701 QYRMAYIA
+701 
-709 NAVNEARA
+709 
-717 NAENDAVLLLDGGD
+717 
-731 IYQGTPVSNLTY
+731 
-743 GSALRAAFD
+743 
-752 AMGYDAVSLGN
+752 
-763 HEFDWNVKTYAA
+763 
-775 DEDGT
+775 
-780 MPAYEI
+780 
-786 GEFKGD
+786 
-792 SNIPV
+792 
-797 LAYNLYDAGTTNRA
+797 
-811 SFVKD
+811 
-816 YVIVDKAGVKVAL
+816 
-829 VGYIPDYSMDIMTA
+829 
-843 KIAPYDIDP
+843 
-852 SIEKL
+852 
-857 NAKIESIVA
+857 
-866 AENPDVVVVV
+866 
-876 AHASPRGL
+876 
-884 ANSVNSELVDLVVGG
+884 
-899 HSHSVSYGVADN
+899 
-911 GVAYIQGNCQAKG
+911 
-924 YANAKIQFNTETKEV
+924 
-939 TVVNPSYVNTTGR
+939 
-952 DNTQNL
+952 
-958 YDTEGNTKLDPTVLA
+958 
-973 ISHASWDAVKGDMSE
+973 
-988 VLGVADQSIT
+988 
-998 RRAPIGN
+998 
-1005 SSSTIAGNWLTG
+1005 
-1017 LMLEATKELNTVVAF
+1017 
-1032 TNSGGIRCDLLANEG
+1032 
-1047 ETTRTVTVGDIYAIT
+1047 
-1062 PFGNRLYTY
+1062 
-1071 DLTGAELAA
+1071 
-1080 TVENSFKNSNY
+1080 
-1091 GDQFSGM
+1091 
-1098 VVKYTAEPDG
+1098 
-1108 KDENGRPVR
+1108 
-1117 GARTVVSIVLDD
+1117 
-1129 GTVVDIK
+1129 
-1136 DNTKTY
+1136 
-1142 RVAVN
+1142 
-1147 EYCATLPGSVFE
+1147 
-1159 NKTPVQNV
+1159 VQ
-1167 NEAPIDNISAIE
+1167 
-1179 ALRAIGKA
+1179 
-1187 NNGKLPLD
+1187 
-1195 LTERCVK
+1195 
-1202 VELVEEDPCEQY
+1202 VEEDPCEQY

-1323 SQNMDTTTTG
+1323 SQNLDTTTTG
-1333 DLSNFTDASSVQS
+1333 DLSSFTDASSVQS

>member
-1 MVVFCHDFQNVQRS
+1 
-15 CNYKQRSLEMKHIAK
+15 MKHITK

-73 IEDDVF
+73 VEDDVF

-105 YTNSALNNNFLQ
+105 YTNSALSNNFLQ

-529 WMQRTAQNYRVNDD
+529 WMQHTAQNYRVKDN
-543 GQVGGGGFGCDTF
+543 GQLGGGGFGCDTF

-565 GNPDGQRVQNI
+565 GKPDGQRVQNI

-584 KDDDTIYA
+584 KDDDMIYA

-610 FASTGITSN
+610 FASTGITSS
-619 SEEALWDATISERF
+619 SEEVLWDATVSERF

-656 DITPGRETKWTIH
+656 DITPGRETKWT
-669 AEANPVKTIEV
+669 
-680 FETTDV
+680 
-686 HGYLVDTSSGNESTF
+686 
-701 QYRMAYIA
+701 
-709 NAVNEARA
+709 
-717 NAENDAVLLLDGGD
+717 
-731 IYQGTPVSNLTY
+731 
-743 GSALRAAFD
+743 
-752 AMGYDAVSLGN
+752 
-763 HEFDWNVKTYAA
+763 
-775 DEDGT
+775 
-780 MPAYEI
+780 
-786 GEFKGD
+786 
-792 SNIPV
+792 
-797 LAYNLYDAGTTNRA
+797 
-811 SFVKD
+811 
-816 YVIVDKAGVKVAL
+816 
-829 VGYIPDYSMDIMTA
+829 
-843 KIAPYDIDP
+843 
-852 SIEKL
+852 
-857 NAKIESIVA
+857 
-866 AENPDVVVVV
+866 
-876 AHASPRGL
+876 
-884 ANSVNSELVDLVVGG
+884 
-899 HSHSVSYGVADN
+899 
-911 GVAYIQGNCQAKG
+911 
-924 YANAKIQFNTETKEV
+924 
-939 TVVNPSYVNTTGR
+939 
-952 DNTQNL
+952 
-958 YDTEGNTKLDPTVLA
+958 
-973 ISHASWDAVKGDMSE
+973 
-988 VLGVADQSIT
+988 
-998 RRAPIGN
+998 
-1005 SSSTIAGNWLTG
+1005 
-1017 LMLEATKELNTVVAF
+1017 
-1032 TNSGGIRCDLLANEG
+1032 
-1047 ETTRTVTVGDIYAIT
+1047 
-1062 PFGNRLYTY
+1062 
-1071 DLTGAELAA
+1071 
-1080 TVENSFKNSNY
+1080 
-1091 GDQFSGM
+1091 
-1098 VVKYTAEPDG
+1098 
-1108 KDENGRPVR
+1108 
-1117 GARTVVSIVLDD
+1117 
-1129 GTVVDIK
+1129 
-1136 DNTKTY
+1136 
-1142 RVAVN
+1142 
-1147 EYCATLPGSVFE
+1147 
-1159 NKTPVQNV
+1159 VQ
-1167 NEAPIDNISAIE
+1167 
-1179 ALRAIGKA
+1179 
-1187 NNGKLPLD
+1187 
-1195 LTERCVK
+1195 
-1202 VELVEEDPCEQY
+1202 VEEDPCEQY

-1229 ALVNGLFVGF
+1229 ALVNGLFVGY

>member
-1 MVVFCHDFQNVQRS
+1 
-15 CNYKQRSLEMKHIAK
+15 MKHIAK

-90 MTTTDMHGRAYDWNS
+90 LTTTDMHGRAYDWNS
-105 YTNSALNNNFLQ
+105 YTNSALSNNFLQ

-300 GEGNPDVYNQE
+300 GEGNPDIYNQE

-344 GENVLVMN
+344 GEDVLVMN

-367 GADGKVSVTAAE
+367 GADGKVTVTAAE

-392 IRVTSPD
+392 ENGRDIRVPSPD
-399 FKSGDANYDGLKTLI
+399 FKSGDPNYDGLKDLI

-529 WMQRTAQNYRVNDD
+529 WMQHTAQNYRVKDN
-543 GQVGGGGFGCDTF
+543 GQLGGGGFGCDTF

-565 GNPDGQRVQNI
+565 GKPDGQRVQNI

-584 KDDDTIYA
+584 KDDDMIYA

-610 FASTGITSN
+610 FASTGITSS
-619 SEEALWDATISERF
+619 SEEVLWDATVSERF

-656 DITPGRETKWTIH
+656 DITPGRETKWT
-669 AEANPVKTIEV
+669 
-680 FETTDV
+680 
-686 HGYLVDTSSGNESTF
+686 
-701 QYRMAYIA
+701 
-709 NAVNEARA
+709 
-717 NAENDAVLLLDGGD
+717 
-731 IYQGTPVSNLTY
+731 
-743 GSALRAAFD
+743 
-752 AMGYDAVSLGN
+752 
-763 HEFDWNVKTYAA
+763 
-775 DEDGT
+775 
-780 MPAYEI
+780 
-786 GEFKGD
+786 
-792 SNIPV
+792 
-797 LAYNLYDAGTTNRA
+797 
-811 SFVKD
+811 
-816 YVIVDKAGVKVAL
+816 
-829 VGYIPDYSMDIMTA
+829 
-843 KIAPYDIDP
+843 
-852 SIEKL
+852 
-857 NAKIESIVA
+857 
-866 AENPDVVVVV
+866 
-876 AHASPRGL
+876 
-884 ANSVNSELVDLVVGG
+884 
-899 HSHSVSYGVADN
+899 
-911 GVAYIQGNCQAKG
+911 
-924 YANAKIQFNTETKEV
+924 
-939 TVVNPSYVNTTGR
+939 
-952 DNTQNL
+952 
-958 YDTEGNTKLDPTVLA
+958 
-973 ISHASWDAVKGDMSE
+973 
-988 VLGVADQSIT
+988 
-998 RRAPIGN
+998 
-1005 SSSTIAGNWLTG
+1005 
-1017 LMLEATKELNTVVAF
+1017 
-1032 TNSGGIRCDLLANEG
+1032 
-1047 ETTRTVTVGDIYAIT
+1047 
-1062 PFGNRLYTY
+1062 
-1071 DLTGAELAA
+1071 
-1080 TVENSFKNSNY
+1080 
-1091 GDQFSGM
+1091 
-1098 VVKYTAEPDG
+1098 
-1108 KDENGRPVR
+1108 
-1117 GARTVVSIVLDD
+1117 
-1129 GTVVDIK
+1129 
-1136 DNTKTY
+1136 
-1142 RVAVN
+1142 
-1147 EYCATLPGSVFE
+1147 
-1159 NKTPVQNV
+1159 VQ
-1167 NEAPIDNISAIE
+1167 
-1179 ALRAIGKA
+1179 
-1187 NNGKLPLD
+1187 
-1195 LTERCVK
+1195 
-1202 VELVEEDPCEQY
+1202 VEEDPCEQY

-1229 ALVNGLFVGF
+1229 ALVNGLFVGY

>member
-1 MVVFCHDFQNVQRS
+1 
-15 CNYKQRSLEMKHIAK
+15 MKHIAK

-73 IEDDVF
+73 VADDVF

-90 MTTTDMHGRAYDWNS
+90 LTTTDMHGRAYDWNS
-105 YTNSALNNNFLQ
+105 YTNSALSNNFLQ

-264 FGHTD
+264 FGHPD
-269 NAEKSYVYEW
+269 NTEKSYVYEW

-300 GEGNPDVYNQE
+300 GEGNPDIYNQE

-367 GADGKVSVTAAE
+367 GADGKVTVTAAE

-392 IRVTSPD
+392 ENGRDIRVPSPD
-399 FKSGDANYDGLKTLI
+399 FKSGDPNYDGLKDLI

-529 WMQRTAQNYRVNDD
+529 WMQHTAQNYRVKDN
-543 GQVGGGGFGCDTF
+543 GQLGGGGFGCDTF

-565 GNPDGQRVQNI
+565 GNPDNQRVQNI

-584 KDDDTIYA
+584 KDDDMIYA

-610 FASTGITSN
+610 FASTGITSS
-619 SEEALWDATISERF
+619 SEEVLWDATVSERF

-656 DITPGRETKWTIH
+656 DITPGRETKWT
-669 AEANPVKTIEV
+669 
-680 FETTDV
+680 
-686 HGYLVDTSSGNESTF
+686 
-701 QYRMAYIA
+701 
-709 NAVNEARA
+709 
-717 NAENDAVLLLDGGD
+717 
-731 IYQGTPVSNLTY
+731 
-743 GSALRAAFD
+743 
-752 AMGYDAVSLGN
+752 
-763 HEFDWNVKTYAA
+763 
-775 DEDGT
+775 
-780 MPAYEI
+780 
-786 GEFKGD
+786 
-792 SNIPV
+792 
-797 LAYNLYDAGTTNRA
+797 
-811 SFVKD
+811 
-816 YVIVDKAGVKVAL
+816 
-829 VGYIPDYSMDIMTA
+829 
-843 KIAPYDIDP
+843 
-852 SIEKL
+852 
-857 NAKIESIVA
+857 
-866 AENPDVVVVV
+866 
-876 AHASPRGL
+876 
-884 ANSVNSELVDLVVGG
+884 
-899 HSHSVSYGVADN
+899 
-911 GVAYIQGNCQAKG
+911 
-924 YANAKIQFNTETKEV
+924 
-939 TVVNPSYVNTTGR
+939 
-952 DNTQNL
+952 
-958 YDTEGNTKLDPTVLA
+958 
-973 ISHASWDAVKGDMSE
+973 
-988 VLGVADQSIT
+988 
-998 RRAPIGN
+998 
-1005 SSSTIAGNWLTG
+1005 
-1017 LMLEATKELNTVVAF
+1017 
-1032 TNSGGIRCDLLANEG
+1032 
-1047 ETTRTVTVGDIYAIT
+1047 
-1062 PFGNRLYTY
+1062 
-1071 DLTGAELAA
+1071 
-1080 TVENSFKNSNY
+1080 
-1091 GDQFSGM
+1091 
-1098 VVKYTAEPDG
+1098 
-1108 KDENGRPVR
+1108 
-1117 GARTVVSIVLDD
+1117 
-1129 GTVVDIK
+1129 
-1136 DNTKTY
+1136 
-1142 RVAVN
+1142 
-1147 EYCATLPGSVFE
+1147 
-1159 NKTPVQNV
+1159 VQ
-1167 NEAPIDNISAIE
+1167 
-1179 ALRAIGKA
+1179 
-1187 NNGKLPLD
+1187 
-1195 LTERCVK
+1195 
-1202 VELVEEDPCEQY
+1202 VEEDPCEQY

-1229 ALVNGLFVGF
+1229 ALVNGLFVGY

>member
-1 MVVFCHDFQNVQRS
+1 
-15 CNYKQRSLEMKHIAK
+15 MKHIAK

-300 GEGNPDVYNQE
+300 GEGNPDIYNQE

-344 GENVLVMN
+344 GEDVLVMN

-367 GADGKVSVTAAE
+367 GADGKVTVTAAE

-392 IRVTSPD
+392 ENGRDIRVPSPD
-399 FKSGDANYDGLKTLI
+399 FKSGDPNYDGLKDLI

-464 NNIDPTKEHVISMT
+464 NNIDPTKEHVVSMT

-515 TLYMIRM
+515 TLYMIKM

-529 WMQRTAQNYRVNDD
+529 WMQHTAQNYRVNDN
-543 GQVGGGGFGCDTF
+543 GQLGGGGFGCDTF

-565 GNPDGQRVQNI
+565 GNPDNQRVQNI

-584 KDDDTIYA
+584 KDDDMIYA

-610 FASTGITSN
+610 FASTGITSS
-619 SEEALWDATISERF
+619 SEEVLWDATVSERF

-656 DITPGRETKWTIH
+656 DITPGRETKWT
-669 AEANPVKTIEV
+669 
-680 FETTDV
+680 
-686 HGYLVDTSSGNESTF
+686 
-701 QYRMAYIA
+701 
-709 NAVNEARA
+709 
-717 NAENDAVLLLDGGD
+717 
-731 IYQGTPVSNLTY
+731 
-743 GSALRAAFD
+743 
-752 AMGYDAVSLGN
+752 
-763 HEFDWNVKTYAA
+763 
-775 DEDGT
+775 
-780 MPAYEI
+780 
-786 GEFKGD
+786 
-792 SNIPV
+792 
-797 LAYNLYDAGTTNRA
+797 
-811 SFVKD
+811 
-816 YVIVDKAGVKVAL
+816 
-829 VGYIPDYSMDIMTA
+829 
-843 KIAPYDIDP
+843 
-852 SIEKL
+852 
-857 NAKIESIVA
+857 
-866 AENPDVVVVV
+866 
-876 AHASPRGL
+876 
-884 ANSVNSELVDLVVGG
+884 
-899 HSHSVSYGVADN
+899 
-911 GVAYIQGNCQAKG
+911 
-924 YANAKIQFNTETKEV
+924 
-939 TVVNPSYVNTTGR
+939 
-952 DNTQNL
+952 
-958 YDTEGNTKLDPTVLA
+958 
-973 ISHASWDAVKGDMSE
+973 
-988 VLGVADQSIT
+988 
-998 RRAPIGN
+998 
-1005 SSSTIAGNWLTG
+1005 
-1017 LMLEATKELNTVVAF
+1017 
-1032 TNSGGIRCDLLANEG
+1032 
-1047 ETTRTVTVGDIYAIT
+1047 
-1062 PFGNRLYTY
+1062 
-1071 DLTGAELAA
+1071 
-1080 TVENSFKNSNY
+1080 
-1091 GDQFSGM
+1091 
-1098 VVKYTAEPDG
+1098 
-1108 KDENGRPVR
+1108 
-1117 GARTVVSIVLDD
+1117 
-1129 GTVVDIK
+1129 
-1136 DNTKTY
+1136 
-1142 RVAVN
+1142 
-1147 EYCATLPGSVFE
+1147 
-1159 NKTPVQNV
+1159 VQ
-1167 NEAPIDNISAIE
+1167 
-1179 ALRAIGKA
+1179 
-1187 NNGKLPLD
+1187 
-1195 LTERCVK
+1195 
-1202 VELVEEDPCEQY
+1202 VEEDPCEQY

>member
-1 MVVFCHDFQNVQRS
+1 
-15 CNYKQRSLEMKHIAK
+15 MKHIAK

-90 MTTTDMHGRAYDWNS
+90 MTTTDMHGRAYDWDS
-105 YTNSALNNNFLQ
+105 YKNSALSNNFLQ

-300 GEGNPDVYNQE
+300 GEGNPDIYNQE

-367 GADGKVSVTAAE
+367 GADGKVTVTAAE

-384 LNSALGKD
+384 LSSALGKD
-392 IRVTSPD
+392 ENGKDIRVPSPD
-399 FKSGDANYDGLKTLI
+399 FKSGDPNYDGLKDLI

-434 TWDTISNYYLT
+434 TWDTISNYYLE

-464 NNIDPTKEHVISMT
+464 NNIDPTKEHVVSMT

-529 WMQRTAQNYRVNDD
+529 WMQHTAQTYRINDN
-543 GQVGGGGFGCDTF
+543 GQVGGGGFGCDSF

-565 GNPDGQRVQNI
+565 GKPDGQRVQNI

-610 FASTGITSN
+610 FASTGITSS
-619 SEEALWDATISERF
+619 SEEVLWDATVSERF

-656 DITPGRETKWTIH
+656 DITPGRETKWT
-669 AEANPVKTIEV
+669 
-680 FETTDV
+680 
-686 HGYLVDTSSGNESTF
+686 
-701 QYRMAYIA
+701 
-709 NAVNEARA
+709 
-717 NAENDAVLLLDGGD
+717 
-731 IYQGTPVSNLTY
+731 
-743 GSALRAAFD
+743 
-752 AMGYDAVSLGN
+752 
-763 HEFDWNVKTYAA
+763 
-775 DEDGT
+775 
-780 MPAYEI
+780 
-786 GEFKGD
+786 
-792 SNIPV
+792 
-797 LAYNLYDAGTTNRA
+797 
-811 SFVKD
+811 
-816 YVIVDKAGVKVAL
+816 
-829 VGYIPDYSMDIMTA
+829 
-843 KIAPYDIDP
+843 
-852 SIEKL
+852 
-857 NAKIESIVA
+857 
-866 AENPDVVVVV
+866 
-876 AHASPRGL
+876 
-884 ANSVNSELVDLVVGG
+884 
-899 HSHSVSYGVADN
+899 
-911 GVAYIQGNCQAKG
+911 
-924 YANAKIQFNTETKEV
+924 
-939 TVVNPSYVNTTGR
+939 
-952 DNTQNL
+952 
-958 YDTEGNTKLDPTVLA
+958 
-973 ISHASWDAVKGDMSE
+973 
-988 VLGVADQSIT
+988 
-998 RRAPIGN
+998 
-1005 SSSTIAGNWLTG
+1005 
-1017 LMLEATKELNTVVAF
+1017 
-1032 TNSGGIRCDLLANEG
+1032 
-1047 ETTRTVTVGDIYAIT
+1047 
-1062 PFGNRLYTY
+1062 
-1071 DLTGAELAA
+1071 
-1080 TVENSFKNSNY
+1080 
-1091 GDQFSGM
+1091 
-1098 VVKYTAEPDG
+1098 
-1108 KDENGRPVR
+1108 
-1117 GARTVVSIVLDD
+1117 
-1129 GTVVDIK
+1129 
-1136 DNTKTY
+1136 
-1142 RVAVN
+1142 
-1147 EYCATLPGSVFE
+1147 
-1159 NKTPVQNV
+1159 VQ
-1167 NEAPIDNISAIE
+1167 
-1179 ALRAIGKA
+1179 
-1187 NNGKLPLD
+1187 
-1195 LTERCVK
+1195 
-1202 VELVEEDPCEQY
+1202 VEEDPCEQY

-1229 ALVNGLFVGF
+1229 ALVNGLFVGY

-1323 SQNMDTTTTG
+1323 SQNMDTTMTG

>member
-1 MVVFCHDFQNVQRS
+1 
-15 CNYKQRSLEMKHIAK
+15 MKHIAK

-105 YTNSALNNNFLQ
+105 YTNSALSNNFLQ

-300 GEGNPDVYNQE
+300 GEGNPDIYNQE

-367 GADGKVSVTAAE
+367 GADGKVTVTAAE

-392 IRVTSPD
+392 ENGRDIRVPSPD
-399 FKSGDANYDGLKTLI
+399 FKSGDPNYDGLKDLI

-464 NNIDPTKEHVISMT
+464 NNIDPTKEHVVSMT

-515 TLYMIRM
+515 TLYMIKM

-529 WMQRTAQNYRVNDD
+529 WMQHTAQNYRVNDN

-565 GNPDGQRVQNI
+565 GKPDGQRVQNI

-584 KDDDTIYA
+584 KDDDMIFA

-610 FASTGITSN
+610 FASTGITSS
-619 SEEALWDATISERF
+619 SEEVLWDATVSERF

-656 DITPGRETKWTIH
+656 EITPGRETKWT
-669 AEANPVKTIEV
+669 
-680 FETTDV
+680 
-686 HGYLVDTSSGNESTF
+686 
-701 QYRMAYIA
+701 
-709 NAVNEARA
+709 
-717 NAENDAVLLLDGGD
+717 
-731 IYQGTPVSNLTY
+731 
-743 GSALRAAFD
+743 
-752 AMGYDAVSLGN
+752 
-763 HEFDWNVKTYAA
+763 
-775 DEDGT
+775 
-780 MPAYEI
+780 
-786 GEFKGD
+786 
-792 SNIPV
+792 
-797 LAYNLYDAGTTNRA
+797 
-811 SFVKD
+811 
-816 YVIVDKAGVKVAL
+816 
-829 VGYIPDYSMDIMTA
+829 
-843 KIAPYDIDP
+843 
-852 SIEKL
+852 
-857 NAKIESIVA
+857 
-866 AENPDVVVVV
+866 
-876 AHASPRGL
+876 
-884 ANSVNSELVDLVVGG
+884 
-899 HSHSVSYGVADN
+899 
-911 GVAYIQGNCQAKG
+911 
-924 YANAKIQFNTETKEV
+924 
-939 TVVNPSYVNTTGR
+939 
-952 DNTQNL
+952 
-958 YDTEGNTKLDPTVLA
+958 
-973 ISHASWDAVKGDMSE
+973 
-988 VLGVADQSIT
+988 
-998 RRAPIGN
+998 
-1005 SSSTIAGNWLTG
+1005 
-1017 LMLEATKELNTVVAF
+1017 
-1032 TNSGGIRCDLLANEG
+1032 
-1047 ETTRTVTVGDIYAIT
+1047 
-1062 PFGNRLYTY
+1062 
-1071 DLTGAELAA
+1071 
-1080 TVENSFKNSNY
+1080 
-1091 GDQFSGM
+1091 
-1098 VVKYTAEPDG
+1098 
-1108 KDENGRPVR
+1108 
-1117 GARTVVSIVLDD
+1117 
-1129 GTVVDIK
+1129 
-1136 DNTKTY
+1136 
-1142 RVAVN
+1142 
-1147 EYCATLPGSVFE
+1147 
-1159 NKTPVQNV
+1159 VQ
-1167 NEAPIDNISAIE
+1167 
-1179 ALRAIGKA
+1179 
-1187 NNGKLPLD
+1187 
-1195 LTERCVK
+1195 
-1202 VELVEEDPCEQY
+1202 VEEDPCEQY

-1229 ALVNGLFVGF
+1229 ALVNGLFVGY

-1333 DLSNFTDASSVQS
+1333 DLSSFTDASSVQS

>member
-1 MVVFCHDFQNVQRS
+1 
-15 CNYKQRSLEMKHIAK
+15 MKHIAK

-300 GEGNPDVYNQE
+300 GEGNPDIYNQE

-344 GENVLVMN
+344 GEDVLVMN

-367 GADGKVSVTAAE
+367 GADGKVTVTAAE

-392 IRVTSPD
+392 ENGRDIRVPSPD
-399 FKSGDANYDGLKTLI
+399 FKSGDPNYDGLKDLI

-464 NNIDPTKEHVISMT
+464 NNIDPTKEHVVSMT

-515 TLYMIRM
+515 TLYMIKM

-565 GNPDGQRVQNI
+565 GKPDGQRVQNI

-584 KDDDTIYA
+584 KDDDMIYA

-610 FASTGITSN
+610 FASTGITSS
-619 SEEALWDATISERF
+619 SEEVLWDATVSERF

-656 DITPGRETKWTIH
+656 DITPGRETKWT
-669 AEANPVKTIEV
+669 
-680 FETTDV
+680 
-686 HGYLVDTSSGNESTF
+686 
-701 QYRMAYIA
+701 
-709 NAVNEARA
+709 
-717 NAENDAVLLLDGGD
+717 
-731 IYQGTPVSNLTY
+731 
-743 GSALRAAFD
+743 
-752 AMGYDAVSLGN
+752 
-763 HEFDWNVKTYAA
+763 
-775 DEDGT
+775 
-780 MPAYEI
+780 
-786 GEFKGD
+786 
-792 SNIPV
+792 
-797 LAYNLYDAGTTNRA
+797 
-811 SFVKD
+811 
-816 YVIVDKAGVKVAL
+816 
-829 VGYIPDYSMDIMTA
+829 
-843 KIAPYDIDP
+843 
-852 SIEKL
+852 
-857 NAKIESIVA
+857 
-866 AENPDVVVVV
+866 
-876 AHASPRGL
+876 
-884 ANSVNSELVDLVVGG
+884 
-899 HSHSVSYGVADN
+899 
-911 GVAYIQGNCQAKG
+911 
-924 YANAKIQFNTETKEV
+924 
-939 TVVNPSYVNTTGR
+939 
-952 DNTQNL
+952 
-958 YDTEGNTKLDPTVLA
+958 
-973 ISHASWDAVKGDMSE
+973 
-988 VLGVADQSIT
+988 
-998 RRAPIGN
+998 
-1005 SSSTIAGNWLTG
+1005 
-1017 LMLEATKELNTVVAF
+1017 
-1032 TNSGGIRCDLLANEG
+1032 
-1047 ETTRTVTVGDIYAIT
+1047 
-1062 PFGNRLYTY
+1062 
-1071 DLTGAELAA
+1071 
-1080 TVENSFKNSNY
+1080 
-1091 GDQFSGM
+1091 
-1098 VVKYTAEPDG
+1098 
-1108 KDENGRPVR
+1108 
-1117 GARTVVSIVLDD
+1117 
-1129 GTVVDIK
+1129 
-1136 DNTKTY
+1136 
-1142 RVAVN
+1142 
-1147 EYCATLPGSVFE
+1147 
-1159 NKTPVQNV
+1159 VQ
-1167 NEAPIDNISAIE
+1167 
-1179 ALRAIGKA
+1179 
-1187 NNGKLPLD
+1187 
-1195 LTERCVK
+1195 
-1202 VELVEEDPCEQY
+1202 VEEDPCEQY

-1229 ALVNGLFVGF
+1229 ALVNGLFVGY

-1333 DLSNFTDASSVQS
+1333 DLSSFTDASSVQS

>member
-1 MVVFCHDFQNVQRS
+1 
-15 CNYKQRSLEMKHIAK
+15 MKHIAK

-73 IEDDVF
+73 VADDVF

-90 MTTTDMHGRAYDWNS
+90 LTTTDMHGRAYDWDS
-105 YTNSALNNNFLQ
+105 YKNSALSNNFLQ

-264 FGHTD
+264 FGHPD
-269 NAEKSYVYEW
+269 NTEKSYVYEW

-300 GEGNPDVYNQE
+300 GEGNPDIYNQE

-367 GADGKVSVTAAE
+367 GADGKVTVTAAE

-392 IRVTSPD
+392 ENGMDIRVPSPD
-399 FKSGDANYDGLKTLI
+399 FKSGDPNYDGLKDLI

-515 TLYMIRM
+515 TLYMIKM

-529 WMQRTAQNYRVNDD
+529 WMQHTAQNYRVKDN
-543 GQVGGGGFGCDTF
+543 GQLGGGGFGCDTF

-565 GNPDGQRVQNI
+565 GNPDNQRVQNI
-576 TYADGTPV
+576 TYADGTAV

-610 FASTGITSN
+610 FASTGITS
-619 SEEALWDATISERF
+619 SSDEVLWDATISERF

-656 DITPGRETKWTIH
+656 EITPGRETKWT
-669 AEANPVKTIEV
+669 
-680 FETTDV
+680 
-686 HGYLVDTSSGNESTF
+686 
-701 QYRMAYIA
+701 
-709 NAVNEARA
+709 
-717 NAENDAVLLLDGGD
+717 
-731 IYQGTPVSNLTY
+731 
-743 GSALRAAFD
+743 
-752 AMGYDAVSLGN
+752 
-763 HEFDWNVKTYAA
+763 
-775 DEDGT
+775 
-780 MPAYEI
+780 
-786 GEFKGD
+786 
-792 SNIPV
+792 
-797 LAYNLYDAGTTNRA
+797 
-811 SFVKD
+811 
-816 YVIVDKAGVKVAL
+816 
-829 VGYIPDYSMDIMTA
+829 
-843 KIAPYDIDP
+843 
-852 SIEKL
+852 
-857 NAKIESIVA
+857 
-866 AENPDVVVVV
+866 
-876 AHASPRGL
+876 
-884 ANSVNSELVDLVVGG
+884 
-899 HSHSVSYGVADN
+899 
-911 GVAYIQGNCQAKG
+911 
-924 YANAKIQFNTETKEV
+924 
-939 TVVNPSYVNTTGR
+939 
-952 DNTQNL
+952 
-958 YDTEGNTKLDPTVLA
+958 
-973 ISHASWDAVKGDMSE
+973 
-988 VLGVADQSIT
+988 
-998 RRAPIGN
+998 
-1005 SSSTIAGNWLTG
+1005 
-1017 LMLEATKELNTVVAF
+1017 
-1032 TNSGGIRCDLLANEG
+1032 
-1047 ETTRTVTVGDIYAIT
+1047 
-1062 PFGNRLYTY
+1062 
-1071 DLTGAELAA
+1071 
-1080 TVENSFKNSNY
+1080 
-1091 GDQFSGM
+1091 
-1098 VVKYTAEPDG
+1098 
-1108 KDENGRPVR
+1108 
-1117 GARTVVSIVLDD
+1117 
-1129 GTVVDIK
+1129 
-1136 DNTKTY
+1136 
-1142 RVAVN
+1142 
-1147 EYCATLPGSVFE
+1147 
-1159 NKTPVQNV
+1159 VQ
-1167 NEAPIDNISAIE
+1167 
-1179 ALRAIGKA
+1179 
-1187 NNGKLPLD
+1187 
-1195 LTERCVK
+1195 
-1202 VELVEEDPCEQY
+1202 VEEDPCEQY

>member
-1 MVVFCHDFQNVQRS
+1 
-15 CNYKQRSLEMKHIAK
+15 MKHIAK

-73 IEDDVF
+73 VADDVF

-90 MTTTDMHGRAYDWNS
+90 LTTTDMHGRAYDWNS
-105 YTNSALNNNFLQ
+105 YTNSALSNNFLQ

-264 FGHTD
+264 FGHPD
-269 NAEKSYVYEW
+269 NTEKSYVYEW

-300 GEGNPDVYNQE
+300 GEGNPDIYNQE

-367 GADGKVSVTAAE
+367 GADGKVTVTAAE

-392 IRVTSPD
+392 ENGRDIRVPSPD
-399 FKSGDANYDGLKTLI
+399 FKSGDPNYDGLKDLI

-529 WMQRTAQNYRVNDD
+529 WMQHTAQNYRVKDN
-543 GQVGGGGFGCDTF
+543 GQLGGGGFGCDTF

-565 GNPDGQRVQNI
+565 GNPDNQRVQNI
-576 TYADGTPV
+576 TYADGTAV

-610 FASTGITSN
+610 FASTGITS
-619 SEEALWDATISERF
+619 SSDEVLWDATISERF

-656 DITPGRETKWTIH
+656 DITPGRETKWTVH

-709 NAVNEARA
+709 NVVNEARA

-743 GSALRAAFD
+743 GNALRAAFD

-763 HEFDWNVKTYAA
+763 HEFDWDVKAYAA

-797 LAYNLYDAGTTNRA
+797 LAYNLYDADTTNRA

-958 YDTEGNTKLDPTVLA
+958 FDTEGNTKLDPTVLA
-973 ISHASWDAVKGDMSE
+973 ISHASWDAVKDDMSE

-1005 SSSTIAGNWLTG
+1005 SSSTIAGNWLAG

-1167 NEAPIDNISAIE
+1167 NEAPVDNISAIE

-1333 DLSNFTDASSVQS
+1333 DLSSFTDASSVQS

>member
-1 MVVFCHDFQNVQRS
+1 
-15 CNYKQRSLEMKHIAK
+15 MKHIAK

-73 IEDDVF
+73 VADDVF

-90 MTTTDMHGRAYDWNS
+90 LTTTDMHGRAYDWNS
-105 YTNSALNNNFLQ
+105 YTNSALSNNFLQ

-264 FGHTD
+264 FGHPD
-269 NAEKSYVYEW
+269 NTEKSYVYEW

-300 GEGNPDVYNQE
+300 GEGNPDIYNQE

-367 GADGKVSVTAAE
+367 GADGKVTVTAAE

-392 IRVTSPD
+392 ENGRDIRVPSPD
-399 FKSGDANYDGLKTLI
+399 FKSGDPNYDGLKDLI

-434 TWDTISNYYLT
+434 EWDTISNYYLT

-464 NNIDPTKEHVISMT
+464 NNIDPTKEHVVSMT

-515 TLYMIRM
+515 TLYMIKM

-529 WMQRTAQNYRVNDD
+529 WMQHTAQNYRVKDN
-543 GQVGGGGFGCDTF
+543 GQLGGGGFGCDTF

-565 GNPDGQRVQNI
+565 GNPDNQCVQNI
-576 TYADGTPV
+576 TYADGTAV

-610 FASTGITSN
+610 FASTGITS
-619 SEEALWDATISERF
+619 SSDEVLWDATISERF

-656 DITPGRETKWTIH
+656 DITPGRETKWAVH

-709 NAVNEARA
+709 NVVNEARA

-743 GSALRAAFD
+743 GNALRAAFD

-763 HEFDWNVKTYAA
+763 HEFDWNVKAYAA
-775 DEDGT
+775 DENGT

-797 LAYNLYDAGTTNRA
+797 LAYNLYDADTTNRA

-1005 SSSTIAGNWLTG
+1005 SSSTIAGNWLAG

-1167 NEAPIDNISAIE
+1167 NEAPVDNISAIE

-1229 ALVNGLFVGF
+1229 ALVNGLFVGY

-1256 TVLYRQAGSPAVTGT
+1256 TVLYRQAGSPAVTGS

>member
-1 MVVFCHDFQNVQRS
+1 
-15 CNYKQRSLEMKHIAK
+15 MKHIAK

-73 IEDDVF
+73 VADDAF

-90 MTTTDMHGRAYDWNS
+90 LTTTDMHGRAYDWNS
-105 YTNSALNNNFLQ
+105 YTNSALSNNFLQ

-264 FGHTD
+264 FGHPD
-269 NAEKSYVYEW
+269 NTEKSYVYEW

-300 GEGNPDVYNQE
+300 GEGNPDIYNQE

-367 GADGKVSVTAAE
+367 GADGKVTVTAAE

-392 IRVTSPD
+392 ENGRDIRVPSPD
-399 FKSGDANYDGLKTLI
+399 FKSGDPNYDGLKDLI

-434 TWDTISNYYLT
+434 EWDTISNYYLT

-464 NNIDPTKEHVISMT
+464 NNIDPTKEHVVSMT

-515 TLYMIRM
+515 TLYMIKM

-529 WMQRTAQNYRVNDD
+529 WMQHTAQNYRVKDN
-543 GQVGGGGFGCDTF
+543 GQLGGGGFGCDTF

-565 GNPDGQRVQNI
+565 GNPDNQRVQNI
-576 TYADGTPV
+576 TYADGTAV

-610 FASTGITSN
+610 FASTGITS
-619 SEEALWDATISERF
+619 SSDEVLWDATISERF

-656 DITPGRETKWTIH
+656 DITPGRETKWAVH

-709 NAVNEARA
+709 NVVNEARA

-743 GSALRAAFD
+743 GNALRAAFD

-763 HEFDWNVKTYAA
+763 HEFDWNVKAYAA
-775 DEDGT
+775 DENGT

-797 LAYNLYDAGTTNRA
+797 LAYNLYDADTTNRA

-1005 SSSTIAGNWLTG
+1005 SSSTIAGNWLAG

-1167 NEAPIDNISAIE
+1167 NEAPVDNISAIE

-1229 ALVNGLFVGF
+1229 ALVNGLFVGY

-1256 TVLYRQAGSPAVTGT
+1256 TVLYRQAGSPAVTGS

>member
-1 MVVFCHDFQNVQRS
+1 
-15 CNYKQRSLEMKHIAK
+15 MKHIAK

-73 IEDDVF
+73 VADDVF

-90 MTTTDMHGRAYDWNS
+90 LTTTDMHGRAYDWDS
-105 YTNSALNNNFLQ
+105 YKNSALSNNFLQ

-264 FGHTD
+264 FGHPD
-269 NAEKSYVYEW
+269 NTEKSYVYEW

-300 GEGNPDVYNQE
+300 GEGNPDIYNQE

-367 GADGKVSVTAAE
+367 GADGKVTVTAAE

-392 IRVTSPD
+392 ENGRDIRVPSPD
-399 FKSGDANYDGLKTLI
+399 FKSGDPNYDGLKDLI

-529 WMQRTAQNYRVNDD
+529 YMQHTAQNYRVKDD
-543 GQVGGGGFGCDTF
+543 GQLGGGGFGCDTF

-565 GNPDGQRVQNI
+565 GNPDNQRVQNI
-576 TYADGTPV
+576 TYADGTAV

-610 FASTGITSN
+610 FASTGITS
-619 SEEALWDATISERF
+619 SSDEVLWDATISERF

-656 DITPGRETKWTIH
+656 DITPGRETKWAVH

-709 NAVNEARA
+709 NVVNEARA

-743 GSALRAAFD
+743 GNALRAAFD

-763 HEFDWNVKTYAA
+763 HEFDWDVKAYAA

-797 LAYNLYDAGTTNRA
+797 LAYNLYDADTTNRA

-958 YDTEGNTKLDPTVLA
+958 FDTEGNTKLDPTVLA

-1005 SSSTIAGNWLTG
+1005 SSSTIAGNWLAG

-1167 NEAPIDNISAIE
+1167 NEAPVDNISAIE

-1229 ALVNGLFVGF
+1229 ALVNGLFVGY

-1333 DLSNFTDASSVQS
+1333 DLSSFTDASSVQS

>member
-1 MVVFCHDFQNVQRS
+1 
-15 CNYKQRSLEMKHIAK
+15 MKHIAK

-73 IEDDVF
+73 VEDDVF

-105 YTNSALNNNFLQ
+105 YTNSALSNNFLQ

-610 FASTGITSN
+610 FASTGITSS
-619 SEEALWDATISERF
+619 SEEALWDATVSERF

-656 DITPGRETKWTIH
+656 DITPGRETKWAVH

-709 NAVNEARA
+709 NVVNEARA

-792 SNIPV
+792 SHIPV

-1005 SSSTIAGNWLTG
+1005 SSSTIAGNWLAG

-1167 NEAPIDNISAIE
+1167 NEAPVDNISAIE

-1256 TVLYRQAGSPAVTGT
+1256 TVLYRQAGSPAVTGS

-1333 DLSNFTDASSVQS
+1333 DLSSFTDASSVQS

>member
-1 MVVFCHDFQNVQRS
+1 
-15 CNYKQRSLEMKHIAK
+15 MKHIAK

-105 YTNSALNNNFLQ
+105 YTNSALSNNFLQ

-300 GEGNPDVYNQE
+300 GEGNPDIYNQE

-529 WMQRTAQNYRVNDD
+529 WMQRTAQNYRINDN

-565 GNPDGQRVQNI
+565 GKPDGQRVQNI

-610 FASTGITSN
+610 FASTGITSS
-619 SEEALWDATISERF
+619 SEEVLWDATVSERF

-656 DITPGRETKWTIH
+656 DITPGRETKWT
-669 AEANPVKTIEV
+669 
-680 FETTDV
+680 
-686 HGYLVDTSSGNESTF
+686 
-701 QYRMAYIA
+701 
-709 NAVNEARA
+709 
-717 NAENDAVLLLDGGD
+717 
-731 IYQGTPVSNLTY
+731 
-743 GSALRAAFD
+743 
-752 AMGYDAVSLGN
+752 
-763 HEFDWNVKTYAA
+763 
-775 DEDGT
+775 
-780 MPAYEI
+780 
-786 GEFKGD
+786 
-792 SNIPV
+792 
-797 LAYNLYDAGTTNRA
+797 
-811 SFVKD
+811 
-816 YVIVDKAGVKVAL
+816 
-829 VGYIPDYSMDIMTA
+829 
-843 KIAPYDIDP
+843 
-852 SIEKL
+852 
-857 NAKIESIVA
+857 
-866 AENPDVVVVV
+866 
-876 AHASPRGL
+876 
-884 ANSVNSELVDLVVGG
+884 
-899 HSHSVSYGVADN
+899 
-911 GVAYIQGNCQAKG
+911 
-924 YANAKIQFNTETKEV
+924 
-939 TVVNPSYVNTTGR
+939 
-952 DNTQNL
+952 
-958 YDTEGNTKLDPTVLA
+958 
-973 ISHASWDAVKGDMSE
+973 
-988 VLGVADQSIT
+988 
-998 RRAPIGN
+998 
-1005 SSSTIAGNWLTG
+1005 
-1017 LMLEATKELNTVVAF
+1017 
-1032 TNSGGIRCDLLANEG
+1032 
-1047 ETTRTVTVGDIYAIT
+1047 
-1062 PFGNRLYTY
+1062 
-1071 DLTGAELAA
+1071 
-1080 TVENSFKNSNY
+1080 
-1091 GDQFSGM
+1091 
-1098 VVKYTAEPDG
+1098 
-1108 KDENGRPVR
+1108 
-1117 GARTVVSIVLDD
+1117 
-1129 GTVVDIK
+1129 
-1136 DNTKTY
+1136 
-1142 RVAVN
+1142 
-1147 EYCATLPGSVFE
+1147 
-1159 NKTPVQNV
+1159 VQ
-1167 NEAPIDNISAIE
+1167 
-1179 ALRAIGKA
+1179 
-1187 NNGKLPLD
+1187 
-1195 LTERCVK
+1195 
-1202 VELVEEDPCEQY
+1202 VEEDPCEQY

-1229 ALVNGLFVGF
+1229 ALVNGLFVGY

-1256 TVLYRQAGSPAVTGT
+1256 TVLYRQAGSPAVTGS

-1333 DLSNFTDASSVQS
+1333 DLSSFTDASSVQS